1 MHVGFGMVGDDGS
14 IAGRFVARVI
24 FVTHEMEGKCIRMAK
39 TASMTQLREMK
50 CFKIIMLVVVLLTC
64 NQ

>member
-1 MHVGFGMVGDDGS
+1 M
-14 IAGRFVARVI
+14 ARVI
-24 FVTHEMEGKCIRMAK
+24 FVTHEMEGKCIRMVK
-39 TASMTQLREMK
+39 IASMTQLRAMK